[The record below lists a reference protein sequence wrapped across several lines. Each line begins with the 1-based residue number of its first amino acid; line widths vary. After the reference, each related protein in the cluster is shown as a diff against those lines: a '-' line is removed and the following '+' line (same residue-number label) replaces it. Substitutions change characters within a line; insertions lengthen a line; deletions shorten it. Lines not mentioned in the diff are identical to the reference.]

1 MRDRLTEYMTKFAES
16 RTRESQQDRR
26 PWMSPYDGEDPF
38 PWSAVGEWSSPP
50 CFLDVRHFA
59 DTFDHVTDVLKS
71 VRTKVVANK
80 GLYAFLVRWV
90 PSPTPVKLGVVAG
103 HFHLVPSP
111 L

>member
-1 MRDRLTEYMTKFAES
+1 MRDRLTECMTNTAES
-16 RTRESQQDRR
+16 LTQTSQRDRR

-50 CFLDVRHFA
+50 VFLDACRYA
-59 DTFDHVTDVLKS
+59 DTFDHVSDVLKS

-80 GLYAFLVRWV
+80 GIYSFLVRWV
-90 PSPTPVKLGVVAG
+90 PSPTPVKQGVVAG